1 MVVIFAFSCI
11 GIVGRSFCVC
21 TFHNFIVPTTTKT
34 TTTTATTT
42 KQPSSIEFIIRK
54 YSYTYIENTESDWA
68 SERAR
73 NGQSERKPNARGKWC
88 PHDVE
93 WRRKMPTP
101 KYKNEERKKERNEKW
116 FGRMPITLK
125 IQFRSIAS
133 YSNLLL
139 VVSLPRR
146 LFHFHSVRVLL
157 ASVLRAAAAAAISL
171 FSLRHCCRRRCRCR
185 GNFDDRE
192 WYVTFL

>member
-1 MVVIFAFSCI
+1 
-11 GIVGRSFCVC
+11 
-21 TFHNFIVPTTTKT
+21 
-34 TTTTATTT
+34 
-42 KQPSSIEFIIRK
+42 
-54 YSYTYIENTESDWA
+54 
-68 SERAR
+68 
-73 NGQSERKPNARGKWC
+73 
-88 PHDVE
+88 
-93 WRRKMPTP
+93 MPTP

-171 FSLRHCCRRRCRCR
+171 FPSVIAVVVVVVVVAILMTEN
-185 GNFDDRE
+185 GMLLSFS
-192 WYVTFL
+192 FF

>member
-1 MVVIFAFSCI
+1 
-11 GIVGRSFCVC
+11 
-21 TFHNFIVPTTTKT
+21 
-34 TTTTATTT
+34 
-42 KQPSSIEFIIRK
+42 
-54 YSYTYIENTESDWA
+54 
-68 SERAR
+68 
-73 NGQSERKPNARGKWC
+73 
-88 PHDVE
+88 
-93 WRRKMPTP
+93 MPTP

-157 ASVLRAAAAAAISL
+157 ASVLRAAAAAAISCFFPSVIAVVVVVVVVAIL
-171 FSLRHCCRRRCRCR
+171 MTENGMLLSFS
-185 GNFDDRE
+185 F
-192 WYVTFL
+192 F